1 MPSTTEFSLER
12 PLGGLTGKLH
22 SRVKPAIVE
31 FLTILAFAMLGFVV
45 MGYHPGFEDDG
56 VYLTAVKADLNPALY
71 PHDADF
77 FKLQMQATVFDGW
90 MAHFVRWTGI
100 PVAWSELLWQFAALF
115 VILWASRRIAAQL
128 FAEKP
133 AQWAAVAMV
142 AAMFTLPVAGTALNI
157 ADQHLH
163 PRNLATALIL
173 VAVSRIM
180 ERKRWQAIPL
190 LALAFMLHP
199 IMAAMGISFCIFAA
213 LAMLRPAWFH
223 PRAAQGFVAVAAP
236 LGWVFEPASTAW
248 RQALDTKTYFFLN
261 RWAWYE
267 WLGALAPLFLF
278 WLLWRVARRR
288 GEIRLARFALAVFA
302 YGVFQQLLAMVIF
315 APSLLDRLAPLQP
328 MRYLQLVYLFMALTA
343 GGLMGRY
350 LLKRQVW
357 RWAVYLLVFSGGMF
371 LVQWELIDNGAHLE
385 LPSTVTANPWLQA
398 FAWISRNTPTDA
410 YFALDPQY
418 LAAPGEGFHSFRA
431 LAERSQLAD
440 GYKDAAVVTQVPALA
455 PIWQRQQ
462 LAQAGWQS
470 FQFADFE
477 RLKAEFGV
485 YWALVSYPAPPGLS
499 CRWHNN
505 VLSVCRIP

>member
-1 MPSTTEFSLER
+1 MER
-12 PLGGLTGKLH
+12 PSALEAGKLH
-22 SRVKPAIVE
+22 SRVKPAIAE
-31 FLTILAFAMLGFVV
+31 FLAILAFAMLGFVV
-45 MGYHPGFEDDG
+45 MGYHPGLEDDG

-77 FKLQMQATVFDGW
+77 FRLQLQATVFDRW

-100 PVAWSELLWQFAALF
+100 SLAWAELLWQFAALF
-115 VILWASRRIAAQL
+115 VILWAARRIAAQL

-180 ERKRWQAIPL
+180 EAKRWQAIPL

-199 IMAAMGISFCIFAA
+199 IMAALGISFCIFET
-213 LAMLRPAWFH
+213 LAMLQPAGFL
-223 PRAAQGFVAVAAP
+223 PRTAHGFVAVAAP
-236 LGWVFEPASTAW
+236 LGWVFEPASPAW

-261 RWAWYE
+261 RWTWYE

-288 GEIRLARFALAVFA
+288 GDTRLARFALAVFA
-302 YGVFQQLLAMVIF
+302 YGVFQQLVAMVIF
-315 APSLLDRLAPLQP
+315 APNSLERLAPLQP

-343 GGLMGRY
+343 GGLLGRFV
-350 LLKRQVW
+350 LKKHAW
-357 RWAVYLLVFSGGMF
+357 RWAVYLLLFNGGMF
-371 LVQWELIDNGAHLE
+371 LVQWELIDNGAHVE
-385 LPSTVTANPWLQA
+385 LPSAVNANPWLQA

-431 LAERSQLAD
+431 LAERSQLSD
-440 GYKDAAVVTQVPALA
+440 GYKDAAVVTQVPTLA
-455 PIWQRQQ
+455 PTWQRQQ
-462 LAQAGWQS
+462 LAQAGWPR
-470 FQFADFE
+470 FQLADFE

-485 YWALVSYPAPPGLS
+485 DWALVPYPAPPGLS
-499 CRWHNN
+499 CRWHNGT
-505 VLSVCRIP
+505 LSVCRIP